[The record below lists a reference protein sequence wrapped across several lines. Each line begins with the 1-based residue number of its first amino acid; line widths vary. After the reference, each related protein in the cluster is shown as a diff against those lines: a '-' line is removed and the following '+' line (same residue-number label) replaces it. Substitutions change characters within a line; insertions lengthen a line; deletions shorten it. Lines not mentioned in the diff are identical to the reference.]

1 MNPTTDIK
9 QMRDDLMSRADEQLA
24 KAYEQIKSADE
35 QLARMQ
41 AQLSKQEREAP
52 VSHPRPSRRRPWLR
66 GIAGLLIATY
76 IAAAAF
82 VSQSSYGDAVARWSP
97 QLVSALTLPIE
108 KLLLLTQTNS
118 PAVQLAAAE
127 PIAPT
132 QIAARGVTA
141 ANLPISAETATLLQ
155 NMARDLANVEREL
168 EQMKASQQQLAS
180 DNAKA
185 IEQIRANQEQ
195 AARDIASHAEL
206 LKASQDQV
214 AQLLAAASQQ
224 NTRPKTSAPQ
234 PQAAIGT
241 RKPLPTPATLQASAR
256 PQAPRQLRP
265 EER

>member
-1 MNPTTDIK
+1 M
-9 QMRDDLMSRADEQLA
+9 
-24 KAYEQIKSADE
+24 
-35 QLARMQ
+35 
-41 AQLSKQEREAP
+41 
-52 VSHPRPSRRRPWLR
+52 
-66 GIAGLLIATY
+66 G
-76 IAAAAF
+76 
-82 VSQSSYGDAVARWSP
+82 
-97 QLVSALTLPIE
+97 
-108 KLLLLTQTNS
+108 
-118 PAVQLAAAE
+118 
-127 PIAPT
+127 
-132 QIAARGVTA
+132 
-141 ANLPISAETATLLQ
+141 
-155 NMARDLANVEREL
+155 RDLANVEREL
-168 EQMKASQQQLAS
+168 EQMKASRQQLAS

-214 AQLLAAASQQ
+214 AQLLAVQQ